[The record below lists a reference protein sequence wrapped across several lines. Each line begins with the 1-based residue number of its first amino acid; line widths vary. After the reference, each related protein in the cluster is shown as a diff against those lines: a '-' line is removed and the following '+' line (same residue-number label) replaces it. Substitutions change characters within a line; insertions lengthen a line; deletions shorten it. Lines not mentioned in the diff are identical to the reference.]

1 MRNLTIKRAKSF
13 VACLVKMKIYIE
25 DPTAAELYISGT
37 PCRKL
42 GNLKNGKEVT
52 FQIGD
57 AAARIYVIADTA
69 SKDYCNEYYQLPEGQ
84 EDIVL
89 TGKNKFNPA
98 AGNPFRFDN
107 NTSQGVQAQRKKNS
121 KIGTIVLIVAAVLG
135 GIIGFFF
142 GYGGLSTK
150 APEPKTFV
158 TGGMSITLTDA
169 FQKMAVDGYDAAY
182 DSRNVA
188 VFALKEPLSL
198 VEGFADYGLTDY
210 AELLLEVNN
219 QTDKEIKTQQG
230 RTYFDYSYQNPE
242 TEALYHYYTYVYKTE
257 DAFWAVQFAL
267 LESDVPA
274 FADQITQWAASV
286 TF

>member
-1 MRNLTIKRAKSF
+1 MRNLTIKRAKRF
-13 VACLVKMKIYIE
+13 VACLAKMKVYIE
-25 DPTAAELYISGT
+25 DPVSCDLYISGT

-42 GNLKNGKEVT
+42 GDLRNGKEVT

-57 AAARIYVIADTA
+57 EAARIYVIADTP
-69 SKDYCNEYYQLPEGQ
+69 SKDYCNEYYQLPAGQ
-84 EDIVL
+84 KDIVL
-89 TGKNKFNPA
+89 TGRNKFAPA

-107 NTSQGVQAQRKKNS
+107 NNSQGVQAQRKKNS
-121 KIGTIVLIVAAVLG
+121 KTGLIVLIAAAVLSC
-135 GIIGFFF
+135 IIGFFF
-142 GYGGLSTK
+142 GYGGLSAK
-150 APEPKTFV
+150 APEPKTFI

-188 VFALKEPLSL
+188 VFAIREPFSL
-198 VEGFADYGLTDY
+198 AVDFADYGLTDY

-219 QTDKEIKTQQG
+219 QTDKEVKTRQG
-230 RTYFDYSYQNPE
+230 LTYFDYSYQNPE
-242 TEALYHYYTYVYKTE
+242 NEELYHYYTYVYKTE

-274 FADQITQWAASV
+274 FADQIARWAASV